1 MAKTPSKGRASYKSV
16 TYHEPSSLEVFITIA
31 VGNLFGSVYKTAVES
46 LELQGNE
53 RVLDF
58 GSGAGTP
65 ARFLAR
71 KLAGGG
77 GTLTCVDVSQGWIE
91 TAQKRLKRYS
101 NVMFHRGELPELDI
115 PDESHDIV
123 FIHFVIH
130 DIPAVQRT
138 RVVKHLARKLVI
150 GGKLYIREPL
160 NVISQDEIQ
169 RLMQQYGLA
178 ERRAKVGKLP
188 LIGKTYEGIFVKK
201 EQDHA

>member
-71 KLAGGG
+71 KLAGVAARSPAWTSPKGG
-77 GTLTCVDVSQGWIE
+77 SKLRRS
-91 TAQKRLKRYS
+91 AS
-101 NVMFHRGELPELDI
+101 RGIRMSCSIGVNSRNWTSPT
-115 PDESHDIV
+115 S
-123 FIHFVIH
+123 
-130 DIPAVQRT
+130 RT
-138 RVVKHLARKLVI
+138 
-150 GGKLYIREPL
+150 
-160 NVISQDEIQ
+160 
-169 RLMQQYGLA
+169 
-178 ERRAKVGKLP
+178 
-188 LIGKTYEGIFVKK
+188 T
-201 EQDHA
+201 